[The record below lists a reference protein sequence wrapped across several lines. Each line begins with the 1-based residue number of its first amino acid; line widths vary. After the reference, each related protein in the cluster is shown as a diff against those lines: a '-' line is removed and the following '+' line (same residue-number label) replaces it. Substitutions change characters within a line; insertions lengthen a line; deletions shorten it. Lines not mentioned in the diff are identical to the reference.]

1 MARPKK
7 DLKPVPA
14 PKRRSRGFQHASGL
28 SRGAVQHV
36 AGERGIAETDVLLRW
51 AEIVGADLC
60 DRCTPVKIAYPTKRA
75 LGASLIVQTDSGRAP
90 EIEMRGPEIVE
101 RVNRFY
107 GYKAVS
113 RLKVTQS
120 TGLLPPGLAEDPAVF
135 QGKPVEPS
143 PADTR
148 KAEHL
153 TSDIRSP
160 GLREALARMG
170 ANVLAQNRGPDSE
183 TSA

>member
-1 MARPKK
+1 M
-7 DLKPVPA
+7 
-14 PKRRSRGFQHASGL
+14 Q
-28 SRGAVQHV
+28 QV

-51 AEIVGADLC
+51 AEIVGTDLC

-101 RVNRFY
+101 KVNRFY

-120 TGLLPPGLAEDPAVF
+120 TGMLPSGFAEDPARF
-135 QGKPVEPS
+135 QSRPITPS
-143 PADTR
+143 
-148 KAEHL
+148 AEDARRAKQM
-153 TSDIRSP
+153 TAEIRSP
-160 GLREALARMG
+160 GLRDALARMG
-170 ANVLAQNRGPDSE
+170 AHVMAQKTEPDPKS
-183 TSA
+183 SA